1 MSGRRWLGALLALLI
16 ASPAA
21 AAPRA
26 RLSDFDVSSVD
37 NWPDALALCDLT
49 AFLRTRPSLDAHV
62 ILAPDPST
70 GWLRPL
76 EGPRF
81 LPLGLFTSRA
91 MKQSF
96 ERLEQSGEIN
106 RRSFSR
112 ARARHDQPMFD
123 SYRRANAADL
133 AFLDEQWS
141 LCGFFAQD
149 ISERFPERPR

>member
-1 MSGRRWLGALLALLI
+1 MLALLI
-16 ASPAA
+16 VTPAM

-26 RLSDFDVSSVD
+26 RLSDFDVSKAD

-49 AFLRTRPSLDAHV
+49 AFLRSKPSLDAHV

-76 EGPRF
+76 EAPRF
-81 LPLGLFTSRA
+81 LPLGLFASRS
-91 MKQSF
+91 MKMSF
-96 ERLEQSGEIN
+96 ERLEKSGEID

-112 ARARHDQPMFD
+112 ARARHDQPMFE

-141 LCGFFAQD
+141 LCGFLAED
-149 ISERFPERPR
+149 ISERYPEARR